1 MRRKLTEEEGDKN
14 RKEEREK
21 TLSSTQY
28 DTCLEAAADQDSV
41 SVGTCLYTCVCEHT
55 CVH

>member
-1 MRRKLTEEEGDKN
+1 MEGTGEKKERGELRRKLTEEEGDKN

-28 DTCLEAAADQDSV
+28 Q
-41 SVGTCLYTCVCEHT
+41 
-55 CVH
+55 